1 VREPNEWVYLNDVR
15 QIKDIHKKFGTRPL
29 KTFPLC
35 GMFKYRLYYRYV
47 KGMKIIQPL
56 NLIPYKK
63 EDAITILEEK
73 YGWQRYA
80 NKHFESIFTRFY
92 EGYWLVKKFG
102 YDKRK
107 AHFSSLILTGQITRE
122 EALKK
127 LAEPPYNEDLAMQDL
142 EYVAKKLGLTK
153 QEFIE
158 MMNGENKTYRDYKS
172 NAWLMKMA
180 IKLAI
185 LVGLEKR
192 QFR

>member
-1 VREPNEWVYLNDVR
+1 
-15 QIKDIHKKFGTRPL
+15 
-29 KTFPLC
+29 
-35 GMFKYRLYYRYV
+35 
-47 KGMKIIQPL
+47 
-56 NLIPYKK
+56 
-63 EDAITILEEK
+63 
-73 YGWQRYA
+73 
-80 NKHFESIFTRFY
+80 
-92 EGYWLVKKFG
+92 
-102 YDKRK
+102 
-107 AHFSSLILTGQITRE
+107 
-122 EALKK
+122 
-127 LAEPPYNEDLAMQDL
+127 MQDL